1 MIIPALNEA
10 STIAAVLTTLEG
22 SSPEYD
28 VAVVDDGSTDDT
40 ARIARAHG
48 ATVLSLP
55 FNLGIGG
62 ALRAGFRYAV
72 AQDYDAAVQL
82 DADGQHDPALIPLL
96 LEQLS
101 AANMAIGSRFA
112 EGRVDYQVGRTRRVA
127 MRSLELTVRVLTGR
141 RYTDTSSG
149 FRAFDRSV
157 LEYFAQTYPA
167 EYMESVEA
175 LVNASY
181 EGFRIVEVPIDMHE
195 RAGGTPSTMRV
206 GLAYHYVRVISTLLA
221 RVRSRS
227 RVAAPVAPVT
237 STGPGPCESRS

>member
-10 STIAAVLTTLEG
+10 STIAAVLTTLAG
-22 SSPEYD
+22 SSPDYD

-112 EGRVDYQVGRTRRVA
+112 DGGADYQVGRTRRVA

-227 RVAAPVAPVT
+227 RVAPPVAPVT
-237 STGPGPCESRS
+237 SAGPWEGRP